1 MKGDDELYPYGEEIK
16 IDKEDGRFVK
26 LKPKYGEVKL
36 LFSLDKKVSNKS
48 CYSSERYEINN
59 IPCINY
65 IIAVQ
70 DIEGQKWNL
79 FEYRLRWGLD
89 RDGDF

>member
-1 MKGDDELYPYGEEIK
+1 MKGDKEYPYGREMK
-16 IDKEDGRFVK
+16 IDKEDGRFVRFGST
-26 LKPKYGEVKL
+26 YYNAKL
-36 LFSLDKKVSNKS
+36 LFSLDKKVSIS